1 MYNTE
6 IRGPLILGNK
16 SLNQITTDITA
27 PLYERP
33 KFWWIVG
40 LGISSILMLFGAWAI
55 YVTISTGI
63 GTWGVNNTVG
73 WGWAIINFVWWIGI
87 GHAGTAFSIFLLILR
102 QEWRSSINRAAE
114 AMTVVAVGCAAL
126 FPALHMGRIWN
137 FFFIFPYPNTRGPLW
152 VNYNSPLFW
161 DFIAISAYLLISAS
175 FWYLGM
181 VPDFATIRDNAKSK
195 IKKAAYGFF
204 AMGWRG
210 SVGEWKRYEGLSY
223 ILGGIAAVLVV
234 SVHSIVSTDFAVSVE
249 PGWHTTLFPP
259 YFVVGAIFSGF
270 GMVMTLMIIM
280 RKIYKLEDYITN
292 AHLDKVAKILIFVS
306 LIMGTAYL
314 TEIFVAWYSG
324 NEYEIFTF
332 FHNRITG
339 DFTIQFWGMF
349 IFNAIIPQLMWFK
362 KIRSNLLIVFFI
374 SIGINVGMWFERFNI
389 VITSLTKNY
398 LPSAWADYSPTFV
411 EVSVYLGTLGIFIF
425 GVLLFFKYIPVI
437 AISEVKAVNKY
448 QKKSMQGES
457 MQGESKQ
464 GESKQGESM
473 QGESKGTKKSN

>member
-16 SLNQITTDITA
+16 SLSQISAEINA
-27 PLYERP
+27 PLYQKP
-33 KFWWIVG
+33 KLWWVIG
-40 LGISSILMLFGAWAI
+40 MGISSIMMLLGFWAI
-55 YVTISTGI
+55 YTTIATGI

-114 AMTVVAVGCAAL
+114 AMTVVAVGCAAI
-126 FPALHMGRIWN
+126 FPALHMGRIWD

-175 FWYLGM
+175 FWFLGM
-181 VPDFATIRDNAKSK
+181 IPDFATIRDTSKSK
-195 IKKAAYGFF
+195 IKKAVYGFF

-223 ILGGIAAVLVV
+223 VLGEIAAVLVV

-270 GMVMTLMIIM
+270 AMVMTLMVII
-280 RKIYKLEDYITN
+280 RKLYKFHDFVTDK
-292 AHLDKVAKILIFVS
+292 HLDKVAKILMFVS

-314 TEIFVAWYSG
+314 SEIFIAWYSG
-324 NEYEIFTF
+324 NEYEMFTF
-332 FHNRITG
+332 FKNRITG
-339 DFTIQFWGMF
+339 EYTTQFWIMF
-349 IFNAIIPQLMWFK
+349 VCNAIIPQLMWFK
-362 KIRSNLLIVFFI
+362 KIRSNLTIVFII
-374 SIGINVGMWFERFNI
+374 SLLINVGMWFERFNI
-389 VITSLTKNY
+389 VVTSLASDY
-398 LPSAWADYSPTFV
+398 LPSAWASYTPTFV
-411 EVSVYLGTLGIFIF
+411 EVSVFLGTLGIFGF
-425 GVLLFFKYIPVI
+425 GVLLFVKYIPMI
-437 AISEVKAVNKY
+437 AVHEVKMMNKF
-448 QKKSMQGES
+448 QLKK
-457 MQGESKQ
+457 K
-464 GESKQGESM
+464 
-473 QGESKGTKKSN
+473 